1 MSRLKSRTAKSCA
14 GNSCVGIIVLKEL
27 LPEKK
32 HDRKL
37 RESVGKL
44 DVVKK
49 ELD

>member
-1 MSRLKSRTAKSCA
+1 M
-14 GNSCVGIIVLKEL
+14 LKEL
-27 LPEKK
+27 LPKKK

>member
-1 MSRLKSRTAKSCA
+1 M
-14 GNSCVGIIVLKEL
+14 LKEL

-37 RESVGKL
+37 REFLGKL

>member
-1 MSRLKSRTAKSCA
+1 M
-14 GNSCVGIIVLKEL
+14 LKEL